1 MNETE
6 SLTNLLLRE
15 IRDEVKSL
23 RVEVGDVRTLS
34 LSTFD
39 RVKRLE
45 RRMEELRDDLET
57 TIKAEI
63 MGVGVNW
70 RRALEIRMADIEA
83 SNGPRQP

>member
-1 MNETE
+1 MSETE
-6 SLTNLLLRE
+6 SLTNMLLRE

-23 RVEVGDVRTLS
+23 RYELGDVRTLS

-45 RRMEELRDDLET
+45 RRLEETRDDLET

-63 MGVGVNW
+63 M
-70 RRALEIRMADIEA
+70 APA
-83 SNGPRQP
+83 